1 MTNTIHPKER
11 YLRDIKISASVAL
24 AFVLVLLLLF
34 FVNAKTGILERLV
47 TFFVTKLYG
56 SAS

>member
-24 AFVLVLLLLF
+24 AFILVLLVLF
-34 FVNAKTGILERLV
+34 FVNTKTGILERLV

-56 SAS
+56 SAL